1 MWTVGMLGVVLL
13 GMPAQASELPGIPGI
28 DDGGLSIKSTGT
40 FLAFVG
46 LGLGSGAVDLWLS
59 PDDTINLAQVQTGYF
74 GLEDGGIW
82 MLNAGLEKRVAPWF
96 GHAIE
101 LNMQQWSQGDEGSIG
116 GGLVSYGRWLVP
128 LKAPVRPMI
137 EGGSG
142 LFFSADPF
150 PADGTKFTFN
160 LSTRLGL
167 EIDVSDAYRMRVLY
181 GHVHHSNNG
190 IVLPNPGIEA
200 HGLTLALARE
210 L

>member
-1 MWTVGMLGVVLL
+1 MGAES
-13 GMPAQASELPGIPGI
+13 AQAAELPGIPGI

-40 FLAFVG
+40 YLAFMG
-46 LGLGSGAVDLWLS
+46 LGLGSGFLDRWRSPGDTVD
-59 PDDTINLAQVQTGYF
+59 LAQVQTGFF
-74 GLEDGGIW
+74 GLEEGGIF

-101 LNMQQWSQGDEGSIG
+101 LNMQQWSQGEEGSIG

-128 LKAPVRPMI
+128 LNAPVRPMI
-137 EGGSG
+137 EGGAG
-142 LFFSADPF
+142 VFFSADPF

-167 EIDVSDAYRMRVLY
+167 EVDLSESYRVRLLY

-200 HGLTLALARE
+200 HGLTLALARA